1 MTLKTALAA
10 PFYHSRAQKLGK
22 SELIYYYAFDRRWMD
37 REQVD
42 LLIHRGI
49 EQHLLET
56 DGEMYYPLFDLAEV
70 QIPIGYKPSSSIF
83 DAHDPFEQLL
93 DRITSHTRKEPEEII
108 ARMNQVITE
117 NFDGNIRPE
126 AALVIV
132 AKRNGIPV
140 TDLLDP
146 LKQVLLKKDE

>member
-10 PFYHSRAQKLGK
+10 PFYHSRTQKLGK
-22 SELIYYYAFDRRWMD
+22 SELIYYYVFDRRWMD

-42 LLIHRGI
+42 LLIQRGI
-49 EQHLLET
+49 EQNLLGM

-83 DAHDPFEQLL
+83 DLHDPFEQLL
-93 DRITSHTRKEPEEII
+93 DRITRQTNKEPEEII
-108 ARMNQVITE
+108 SQMNQIITE
-117 NFDGNIRPE
+117 KFDGTIRPE

-132 AKRNGIPV
+132 AKRNNVQV
-140 TDLLDP
+140 TDLLA
-146 LKQVLLKKDE
+146 LLRGTLQKKDK

>member
-10 PFYHSRAQKLGK
+10 PFYHSRVQKLGK
-22 SELIYYYAFDRRWMD
+22 SELIYYYFFDRRWMT

-49 EQHLLET
+49 EQQLLGT
-56 DGEMYYPLFDLAEV
+56 DGDMYFPLFDLAEV

-93 DRITSHTRKEPEEII
+93 DRITRYARKEPEEII
-108 ARMNQVITE
+108 AQMNQVKSD

-132 AKRNGIPV
+132 AKMYDIDV
-140 TDLLDP
+140 KDLLP
-146 LKQVLLKKDE
+146 SLKQALLKKD

>member
-42 LLIHRGI
+42 LLIHRGL
-49 EQHLLET
+49 EQHLLGT

-83 DAHDPFEQLL
+83 DVYDPFEQLL
-93 DRITSHTRKEPEEII
+93 DRITGQIKKEPEEII
-108 ARMNQVITE
+108 ARMNQVISE
-117 NFDGNIRPE
+117 HFDGNIRPE

-132 AKRNGIPV
+132 AKENNV
-140 TDLLDP
+140 AVADLLEP
-146 LKQVLLKKDE
+146 LRQGLLKKD

>member
-42 LLIHRGI
+42 LLIHRGL
-49 EQHLLET
+49 EQHLLGT

-83 DAHDPFEQLL
+83 DVHDPFEQLL
-93 DRITSHTRKEPEEII
+93 DRITGQVKKEPEEII
-108 ARMNQVITE
+108 ARMNQVISE
-117 NFDGNIRPE
+117 HFDGNIRPE

-132 AKRNGIPV
+132 AKENNV
-140 TDLLDP
+140 AVADLLEP
-146 LKQVLLKKDE
+146 LRQGLLKKD

>member
-22 SELIYYYAFDRRWMD
+22 SELLYYYAFDRRWMD

-42 LLIHRGI
+42 LLIHRGVEQQLLGI
-49 EQHLLET
+49 E
-56 DGEMYYPLFDLAEV
+56 GEMYYPLFDLAEV

-93 DRITSHTRKEPEEII
+93 DRITSHTKMEPETII
-108 ARMNQVITE
+108 AQMNQVISE
-117 NFDGNIRPE
+117 RFDGKIRPE

-132 AKRNGIPV
+132 AKQNNIEV
-140 TDLLDP
+140 SDLLSS
-146 LKQVLLKKDE
+146 LKQALLKKE

>member
-22 SELIYYYAFDRRWMD
+22 SELLYYYAFDRRWMD

-42 LLIHRGI
+42 LLIHRGV
-49 EQHLLET
+49 EQQLLGT
-56 DGEMYYPLFDLAEV
+56 DGDMYYPLFDLAEV

-93 DRITSHTRKEPEEII
+93 DRITSHTKMEPEAII
-108 ARMNQVITE
+108 AKMNQVISE
-117 NFDGNIRPE
+117 HFDGKIRPE

-132 AKRNGIPV
+132 AKQNNIEV
-140 TDLLDP
+140 SDLLFS
-146 LKQVLLKKDE
+146 LKQALLKKE